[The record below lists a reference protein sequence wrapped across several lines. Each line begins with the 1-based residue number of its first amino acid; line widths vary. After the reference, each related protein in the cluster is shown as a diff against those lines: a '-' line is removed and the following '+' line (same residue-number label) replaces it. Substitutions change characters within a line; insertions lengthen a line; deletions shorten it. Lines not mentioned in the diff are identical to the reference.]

1 MANLDGIYIEI
12 PELTA
17 FREQTD
23 IEYAAK
29 LLEMYG
35 ATSPETWCFSLEPVT
50 PENFAETVRQWVS
63 AMSHVSADKISVTVT
78 DGEILIV
85 YDAGMVETAEMEIR
99 YDIP

>member
-35 ATSPETWCFSLEPVT
+35 ATSSETWCFSLEPVT

-78 DGEILIV
+78 DGEIHIA
-85 YDAGMVETAEMEIR
+85 YDAGVMETVEIGMEIEL
-99 YDIP
+99 

>member
-23 IEYAAK
+23 IEYAAE

-50 PENFAETVRQWVS
+50 PENFAETVRQGVS

-78 DGEILIV
+78 DGEIHIA
-85 YDAGMVETAEMEIR
+85 YDAGVMETVEIGMEIEL
-99 YDIP
+99 

>member
-63 AMSHVSADKISVTVT
+63 AMSHVSADKISVTVI
-78 DGEILIV
+78 DGEVHIF
-85 YDAGMVETAEMEIR
+85 YDAGVVETVEIGLE
-99 YDIP
+99 IEL

>member
-63 AMSHVSADKISVTVT
+63 SVSHVSADKISVTVT
-78 DGEILIV
+78 DGEIHIA
-85 YDAGMVETAEMEIR
+85 YDAGVAEIAEIR
-99 YDIP
+99 MEVE

>member
-1 MANLDGIYIEI
+1 MEKLDGVYIEI

-50 PENFAETVRQWVS
+50 PENFAESVRQWVS

-78 DGEILIV
+78 DDEIHIA
-85 YDAGMVETAEMEIR
+85 YDAGIAGIVEFEMEVE
-99 YDIP
+99 